1 MAIRESFLSELLAT
15 FFGEFGGKMLQETI
29 KGEIK
34 SGAGFFGNHLNNL
47 IKQNPRA
54 QLLSVLLRLEPE
66 DMEKFWKHHSEA
78 MEGRIP
84 TWSENSLTVVL
95 GNALPRKADGT
106 VDMTSAK
113 ETMKQLLAMD
123 ETEFHQ
129 TLEVLRHDPIAQQIR
144 LAIRCNQAFA
154 EAVII
159 RLAEYWGYADEKA
172 TQLAQKLNTRDQ
184 FPSRP
189 GRLAKFSSWRKR
201 VGWLIIDNVVK

>member
-95 GNALPRKADGT
+95 GNALPRKALSHTRMLTDLGSSICFSS
-106 VDMTSAK
+106 MRS
-113 ETMKQLLAMD
+113 
-123 ETEFHQ
+123 
-129 TLEVLRHDPIAQQIR
+129 
-144 LAIRCNQAFA
+144 
-154 EAVII
+154 
-159 RLAEYWGYADEKA
+159 
-172 TQLAQKLNTRDQ
+172 LNTAD
-184 FPSRP
+184 P
-189 GRLAKFSSWRKR
+189 
-201 VGWLIIDNVVK
+201 